1 MGRIKWIDNVR
12 GLAIVAVVVGHSL
25 QQTQNGLLNQYIYA
39 IHIPIFFVLSGYLYH
54 ERSRFGQ
61 EFVHGNET
69 MIIPYFFTSILVIL
83 GSLVAPY
90 SGKILRA
97 PFVNGKVGIESALY
111 GAGDKGNYLFNSEI
125 RPIGAIWF
133 LLCMFLALLIFN
145 QLMVITKNVYYS
157 GFVRLC
163 FFCTL
168 AFIGIYSAKYYL
180 LPWSINAALL
190 AQLFLYWGYVI
201 RKFSIDKKISI
212 LYLILGFIAWSVAA
226 NQGFLMV
233 VTAKSPNMFVSFIG
247 VIGASIVLIQF
258 GKWISKLKRTGRLLR
273 YVGQY
278 SIIVFCF
285 HLIDLSVINV
295 GGVLAAH
302 SNQLF
307 GTEIA
312 AIIVILYRLVVP
324 GVAVYLVPKIPLLR
338 SIYLPR
344 EFPLVRR
351 EKH

>member
-12 GLAIVAVVVGHSL
+12 GIAIIAVVVGHSL

-39 IHIPIFFVLSGYLYH
+39 IHIPIFFILSGYLYH
-54 ERSRFGQ
+54 ERSNFGQ
-61 EFVHGNET
+61 ELVHGNKT
-69 MIIPYFFTSILVIL
+69 MVIPYFFTSLLVII

-90 SGKILRA
+90 SGEILRS
-97 PFVNGKVGIESALY
+97 PFINGKVGIMSALY
-111 GAGDKGNYLFNSEI
+111 GAGDKGNYLFSNEI

-133 LLCMFLALLIFN
+133 LLCMFLALLLFN
-145 QLMVITKNVYYS
+145 QLMIITKNVYYN

-163 FFCTL
+163 FFSAL
-168 AFIGIYSAKYYL
+168 ALIGTYSAKYYL
-180 LPWSINAALL
+180 LPWSVNAALL
-190 AQLFLYWGYVI
+190 VQLFLYWGYII
-201 RKFSIDKKISI
+201 RKFSVDKKISI

-226 NQGFLMV
+226 KQGFLMV
-233 VTAKSPNMFVSFIG
+233 VTARSSNMFLSFIG
-247 VIGASIVLIQF
+247 VAGASIVLIQL
-258 GKWISKLKRTGRLLR
+258 GKWASKLKRTSRLLR
-273 YVGQY
+273 YAGRY

-302 SNQLF
+302 VNQLF
-307 GTEIA
+307 GTGIA
-312 AIIVILYRLVVP
+312 AIIVIFYRLIVP
-324 GVAVYLVPKIPLLR
+324 GVAVYLVPKIPVIR

-351 EKH
+351 EKQ